1 MFARLTKFQIKIDKI
16 DEGTKFFK
24 ESVVPSAKS
33 QKGYAGAYFLVD
45 SKTGNGAALTL
56 WDSEEDAIANERKG
70 YYQEQLVK
78 FLSFLKEPSY
88 IREGYEV
95 KIQA

>member
-16 DEGTKFFK
+16 DEGTELYKS
-24 ESVVPSAKS
+24 SVVPAIKS
-33 QKGYAGAYFLVD
+33 EKGCQKIYLLID
-45 SKTGNGAALTL
+45 PKTGKGVSITL
-56 WDSEEDAIANERKG
+56 WDSEEDVIANEESG
-70 YYQEQLVK
+70 LYQEQLVK
-78 FLSFLKEPSY
+78 FLGFLTEPSY